1 MRKYPVFS
9 LLPILLAILIIS
21 CSKMDD
27 TFKEHVVPNGITYV
41 GKADSIAVFPGRQR
55 IKITWLRGTDPN
67 TRQAVI
73 YWNNKNDSLIIPV
86 TQTNPK
92 DTVAV
97 SINNLPEGSYAFN
110 IYTRDDAKNSS
121 IRVDVQGSTYG
132 TLYESTILSRALGS
146 ARVTGDDV
154 KLGWPKGEPTSF
166 STEINYIDLAGLSQR
181 AYLAASVDT
190 IILTGVK
197 EGSSLSYRSLY
208 KPTPLTIDTFYTAY
222 TIRPL
227 DLAVGKTVTASS
239 AAAANPGSLV
249 VDGLKT
255 TFWQPLVTD
264 RTDDKKVS
272 LTVDLKAP
280 KEFNQVKHFFSVG
293 AALLEGYKVLVSDN
307 NTTWETAYEKTTAPT
322 TAEDVTFP
330 AVIKRYVKLEFTI
343 KTDGNLNVTEVEI
356 YNKK

>member
-27 TFKEHVVPNGITYV
+27 SFKEYVVPNGITYV
-41 GKADSIAVFPGRQR
+41 GKADSIAVFPGRGR

-73 YWNNKNDSLIIPV
+73 YWNNRNDSLVIPV

-92 DTVAV
+92 DTVTAM
-97 SINNLPEGSYAFN
+97 INNIPEGSYAFN

-121 IRVDVQGSTYG
+121 IRVDVQGATYG

-146 ARVTGDDV
+146 ARVIGNDV

-166 STEINYIDLAGLSQR
+166 STEINYIDLAGLQQKTYLPASQ
-181 AYLAASVDT
+181 DT

-197 EGSSLSYRSLY
+197 AGSSITYRSLY
-208 KPTPLTIDTFYTAY
+208 KPTALSIDTFYTAY
-222 TIRPL
+222 SSRALNIAT
-227 DLAVGKTVTASS
+227 GKTVLQSS

-249 VDGLKT
+249 IDGLTT
-255 TFWQPLVTD
+255 TFWQPLAAD
-264 RTDDKKVS
+264 RTDDKKVW
-272 LTVDLKAP
+272 LTIDLQAP

-293 AALLEGYKVLVSDN
+293 AALLESYKIQVSDN
-307 NTTWETAYEKTTAPT
+307 NATWENVYEKATAPT
-322 TAEDVTFP
+322 TAEDVSFQVVTR
-330 AVIKRYVKLEFTI
+330 RYVRLEFTI
-343 KTDGNLNVTEVEI
+343 KTDGNLNVTEVEV